1 MLTGLEILLTT
12 PHAPYQ
18 AISKKLVFLL
28 DVCFD
33 QYIDMADIQYV
44 HVPTNRA
51 IVICS
56 ALADNFLFL
65 EFLYSGALRRVTAP
79 RGGARGTMGTI
90 IYSAGKIRAR
100 PTEHVS
106 DGVKNCFGCTILIL
120 LHR

>member
-1 MLTGLEILLTT
+1 MPRKSL
-12 PHAPYQ
+12 
-18 AISKKLVFLL
+18 
-28 DVCFD
+28 
-33 QYIDMADIQYV
+33 YIQLV

-120 LHR
+120 LHRYNPPTVCRRLEELFSSIS